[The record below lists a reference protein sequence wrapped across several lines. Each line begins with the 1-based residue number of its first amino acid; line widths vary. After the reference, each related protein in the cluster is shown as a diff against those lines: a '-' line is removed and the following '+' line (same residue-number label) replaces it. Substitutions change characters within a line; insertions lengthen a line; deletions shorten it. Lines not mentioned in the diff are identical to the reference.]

1 MKLKGSIFLKI
12 ILLQKCIKI
21 YQNRLFYTKS
31 IPAIAQSL
39 VYGKFISD
47 FHKKANLFILFFGL
61 ICSRI
66 KNSSI
71 LSPLSNINIIIFHI
85 IEKDILL
92 IIKSLDTTKPPGSD
106 NLSIKINEIL

>member
-1 MKLKGSIFLKI
+1 MKTL
-12 ILLQKCIKI
+12 ILLQKCIEI

-47 FHKKANLFILFFGL
+47 FHKKANLLILFFGL

-71 LSPLSNINIIIFHI
+71 LSPLSNINVIIFHI

-92 IIKSLDTTKPPGSD
+92 IIKSLDTTKPPGYD

>member
-1 MKLKGSIFLKI
+1 M
-12 ILLQKCIKI
+12 
-21 YQNRLFYTKS
+21 
-31 IPAIAQSL
+31 IAQSL

-47 FHKKANLFILFFGL
+47 FYKKANLFILFFGL
-61 ICSRI
+61 MCSRI
-66 KNSSI
+66 KSSSI

-92 IIKSLDTTKPPGSD
+92 IIKSLDTTKPPGYD